1 MGFRNVFLLALSQ
14 ALGSSGV
21 SMVVLLGGILGAQ
34 LAPSPTLATVPA
46 SVMVI
51 GVALTTIPA
60 SLLMQRIGRRPG
72 FIGAALAA
80 SLAALLAAY
89 AVMQASFTLLCLSTF
104 LIGAT
109 GAFMQQYRFAAAES
123 VAPERAARAISF
135 MLLGGIVA
143 GFLGPELGRRAS
155 DWLPSVQYSGS
166 FVSMAGLF
174 ILAAVTLSFLREPA
188 PLQVDTSLAGR
199 PVFQIASQPI
209 YLLAVLASGVGYG
222 VMSFVMTATPVYMH
236 QMHGFSLDQ
245 TALVIQSHIIAMYLP
260 SLFTGVLLEKLG
272 LQRMLL
278 LGVAALA
285 ACVGLGVISREF
297 VHFWGA
303 LVLLGVGWNFLFVGG
318 TVLLTSSYHPQ
329 ERFKAQGLNDF
340 LVLGVQAFTSLSAGT
355 VLFNA
360 NWSTLNLLNL
370 PALALVLAVVLRLRR
385 QIA

>member
-1 MGFRNVFLLALSQ
+1 
-14 ALGSSGV
+14 
-21 SMVVLLGGILGAQ
+21 
-34 LAPSPTLATVPA
+34 
-46 SVMVI
+46 
-51 GVALTTIPA
+51 
-60 SLLMQRIGRRPG
+60 
-72 FIGAALAA
+72 
-80 SLAALLAAY
+80 
-89 AVMQASFTLLCLSTF
+89 
-104 LIGAT
+104 
-109 GAFMQQYRFAAAES
+109 
-123 VAPERAARAISF
+123 
-135 MLLGGIVA
+135 
-143 GFLGPELGRRAS
+143 
-155 DWLPSVQYSGS
+155 
-166 FVSMAGLF
+166 
-174 ILAAVTLSFLREPA
+174 LSFLREPA

-199 PVFQIASQPI
+199 PVFQIGSQPI